1 MKTVLL
7 TAVFF
12 FWSENLTAQNL
23 LANGE
28 FDLDTMGW
36 FAFTNI
42 SWVSDDGASLS
53 GNGSMLNTGTL
64 NNNSSY
70 PAISDKFLVKA
81 GYWYLSGASYKVPSS
96 SPVPWVWYRI
106 YWYDGLDVEI
116 GQSNQVAAD
125 FGVPNDVWENLAS
138 MSQAPAN
145 AVSGEMRIYFQ
156 TGEPSNPDLPF
167 GLWDD
172 VYVFEETVFINNFD

>member
-12 FWSENLTAQNL
+12 FWSGNLTAQNL
-23 LANGE
+23 LTNGE

-81 GYWYLSGASYKVPSS
+81 GWRVGPN
-96 SPVPWVWYRI
+96 
-106 YWYDGLDVEI
+106 LDVRP
-116 GQSNQVAAD
+116 SL
-125 FGVPNDVWENLAS
+125 P
-138 MSQAPAN
+138 MSTPPPVQ
-145 AVSGEMRIYFQ
+145 
-156 TGEPSNPDLPF
+156 
-167 GLWDD
+167 
-172 VYVFEETVFINNFD
+172 